1 MRNLKITKILL
12 SLMLMIGLTTSSFA
26 TGHSSKPSVPNNK
39 PKIENKVQGHSHK
52 QEVRKKDHHK
62 KDVKVVKVYKEPHHK
77 SHHKPHHKPHHDKVV
92 YYSYNNSN
100 DIALQCLGTGLCLA
114 VLAAALSN

>member
-12 SLMLMIGLTTSSFA
+12 SLMLMFGLTTSSFA
-26 TGHSSKPSVPNNK
+26 AGPAKGPKDNK
-39 PKIENKVQGHSHK
+39 PKIEKKVQGPAHK
-52 QEVRKKDHHK
+52 QDIHKKDVHK

-77 SHHKPHHKPHHDKVV
+77 PHHKPHHDNVV
-92 YYSYNNSN
+92 YYSYNNSS